1 MKTGLRAENIYFS
14 YPDSPPL
21 LEDFSFNLEENSF
34 TGLIGP
40 NGAGKTTIFKILSG
54 SLIPHRGTVYL
65 EDRPVRGI
73 PHRERAAKLAMVPQF
88 VSTPMPY
95 SVKQIVE
102 MGRVSRLSRFGL
114 MSRHDR
120 EQVEIAMEETDIS
133 ALANK
138 QFSNLSG
145 GERQRTMTAAALAQE
160 PDILLLDEPTASLDL
175 GHSVRLME
183 LMLEL
188 QSKRGMAIMI
198 ISHDIQLCAHY
209 CSRLVLLT
217 HGKISADGS
226 PAEVVTPEIIGRTYQ
241 CRVETVNDSAGRP
254 LLSLFH

>member
-1 MKTGLRAENIYFS
+1 MKTGLHAENIYFS
-14 YPDSPPL
+14 YPESSPL
-21 LEDFSFNLEENSF
+21 LEDFSFDLEDNSF

-40 NGAGKTTIFKILSG
+40 NGAGKTTIFRILSG
-54 SLIPHRGTVYL
+54 SLMPQRGMVYL
-65 EDRPVRGI
+65 EDKPVRDV
-73 PHRERAAKLAMVPQF
+73 PHRERASKLAMVPQF

-95 SVKQIVE
+95 SVRQIVE
-102 MGRVSRLSRFGL
+102 MGRISRLSRFGW
-114 MSRHDR
+114 MSRYDR
-120 EQVEIAMEETDIS
+120 EQVEVAMQETDIS
-133 ALANK
+133 DLANK

-145 GERQRTMTAAALAQE
+145 GERQRTMAAAALAQE

-183 LMLEL
+183 LMVEL

-209 CSRLVLLT
+209 CSRLVLLNQ
-217 HGKISADGS
+217 GKITADGT
-226 PAEVVTPEIIGRTYQ
+226 PAEVVTPDIIGRTYQ
-241 CRVETVNDSAGRP
+241 CRVETVKDSTGRP